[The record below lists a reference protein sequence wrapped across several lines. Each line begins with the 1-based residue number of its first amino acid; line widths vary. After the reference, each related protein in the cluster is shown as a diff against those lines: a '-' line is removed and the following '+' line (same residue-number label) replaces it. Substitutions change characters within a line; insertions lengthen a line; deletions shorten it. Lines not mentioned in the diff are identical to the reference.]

1 MVEQTGEEI
10 DWDRCPPDHDDF
22 PSFITTAMNIFHSL
36 GNRIYPDVGYMGKD
50 YTNLILLQ
58 KLYGVEEHQEEYL
71 MDLLLFLDTRNIESS
86 QKSLKAQLD
95 KAKRK

>member
-1 MVEQTGEEI
+1 
-10 DWDRCPPDHDDF
+10 
-22 PSFITTAMNIFHSL
+22 
-36 GNRIYPDVGYMGKD
+36 MG
-50 YTNLILLQ
+50 LILLQ